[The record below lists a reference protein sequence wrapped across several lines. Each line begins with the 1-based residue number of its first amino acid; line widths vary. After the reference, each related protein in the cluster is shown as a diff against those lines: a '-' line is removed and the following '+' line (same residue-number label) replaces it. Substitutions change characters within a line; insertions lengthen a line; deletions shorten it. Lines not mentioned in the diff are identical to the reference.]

1 MPKACTRPSHKTP
14 ERNDR
19 FVESSDWKENFI
31 RHLERLRDQEDRRAL
46 AILRRGANRQPG
58 AALDMF
64 SLVIPWV
71 PENRHAEDS
80 AFLVAALFA
89 LHPAPKGQGTLGS
102 VFAKISEE
110 SDSIELRVNALL
122 NCHRDDL
129 PYHLRQAVSL
139 LRSKDVPVNW
149 RQLLRDVLGWEHDDR
164 YVQRAWAR
172 DFWSA

>member
-1 MPKACTRPSHKTP
+1 M
-14 ERNDR
+14 EN
-19 FVESSDWKENFI
+19 SDWKERFVG
-31 RHLERLRDQEDRRAL
+31 HVERLRDQDDRRAL

-58 AALDMF
+58 TALEMY

-71 PENRHAEDS
+71 PDNRHAEDS

-89 LHPAPKGQGTLGS
+89 LHPQPGGEKTLGAA
-102 VFAKISEE
+102 FARITGE
-110 SDSIELRVNALL
+110 SDSIEQRFNALL

-139 LRSKDVPVNW
+139 LRSKDIPVNW
-149 RQLLRDVLGWEHDDR
+149 RRLLRDVLDWEHDDR

-172 DFWSA
+172 EFWQPVDTSQAVTGLDQ

>member
-1 MPKACTRPSHKTP
+1 M
-14 ERNDR
+14 ED
-19 FVESSDWKENFI
+19 SDWRERFI
-31 RHLERLRDQEDRRAL
+31 GHLEQLRDQEDRRAL

-58 AALDMF
+58 TALDMF

-89 LHPAPKGQGTLGS
+89 LHPQPKGQGTLGS
-102 VFAKISEE
+102 AFAQISGE
-110 SDSIELRVNALL
+110 SDSIEQRFNALL

-139 LRSKDVPVNW
+139 LRSKEVPVDW
-149 RQLLRDVLGWEHDDR
+149 QRLLRDVLGWEHDSR

-172 DFWSA
+172 EFWRSAASLQEAEQ

>member
-1 MPKACTRPSHKTP
+1 M
-14 ERNDR
+14 EN
-19 FVESSDWKENFI
+19 SDWKERFVG
-31 RHLERLRDQEDRRAL
+31 HVERLRDQEDRRAL

-58 AALDMF
+58 TALEMY

-71 PENRHAEDS
+71 PDNRHAEDS

-89 LHPAPKGQGTLGS
+89 LHPQPGGEKTLGAA
-102 VFAKISEE
+102 FARITGE
-110 SDSIELRVNALL
+110 SDSIEQRFNALL

-139 LRSKDVPVNW
+139 LRSKDIPVNW
-149 RQLLRDVLGWEHDDR
+149 RRLLRDVLDWEHDDR

-172 DFWSA
+172 EFWQPVDTSQAVTGLDQ